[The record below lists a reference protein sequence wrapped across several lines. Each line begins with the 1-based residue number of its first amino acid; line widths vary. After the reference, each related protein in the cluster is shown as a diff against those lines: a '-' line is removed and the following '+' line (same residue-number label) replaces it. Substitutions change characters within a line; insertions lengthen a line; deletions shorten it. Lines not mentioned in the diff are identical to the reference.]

1 MTMAIHLQLY
11 LQLYMN
17 SLLHMHYYDRIPIFL
32 ALLRLHWTQFQITC
46 DVWIILAIYMNW
58 LLLFLFMFVF
68 CLNALNGCSY
78 MIIQCG

>member
-46 DVWIILAIYMNW
+46 DVWIILANW